1 MEELFQAL
9 ETTAIFTRG
18 QPAEHGLQP
27 GSSCVR
33 SRLQVRGREPRGAE
47 RRGAGRGE
55 ATHSSRFSIQDWR
68 LRVDNSIPVG
78 LGVRPRPRL
87 GGLAVSLAPAL
98 GTHPP
103 PPPRVPGGS
112 GPCGDLCLRRERV
125 QVGLQ
130 LYTGWR
136 LGRTLPA
143 RNARRKTGRTHLRPF
158 PTPNAGRGRVRERG
172 CGKEEPWPG
181 GSCCSPIPGPH
192 AHPRLLSLGLVPAPM
207 LGATCPPWASS
218 PRLDLRDVSSL
229 AEAQAWRLHSQ
240 VFPHPSRRR

>member
-9 ETTAIFTRG
+9 ETTVIFTRG

-33 SRLQVRGREPRGAE
+33 SRLQVRGREPRGAGMGGA
-47 RRGAGRGE
+47 RPLIPRG
-55 ATHSSRFSIQDWR
+55 SLSRTGGCVWIIQSPWD
-68 LRVDNSIPVG
+68 SASG
-78 LGVRPRPRL
+78 LGPGSVDWLSRL
-87 GGLAVSLAPAL
+87 PPPSVL
-98 GTHPP
+98 TPP

-125 QVGLQ
+125 QVGLH
-130 LYTGWR
+130 LCTGWR

-143 RNARRKTGRTHLRPF
+143 RNARRKTGRTHLRPV

-207 LGATCPPWASS
+207 LGATCSPWASS

-240 VFPHPSRRR
+240 VSPHPSRRR